1 MKRRAFFRII
11 AGAAAMAALPALAH
25 VDPADV
31 ERERAIMKA
40 VADLWKHARDDHGES
55 PVIYMHPDDYFAIVA
70 DVEECTIDEA
80 RERFPLN
87 PAPWEGET

>member
-1 MKRRAFFRII
+1 MKRRAFFRVI
-11 AGAAAMAALPALAH
+11 AGAAAMASLPALAH

-31 ERERAIMKA
+31 EREREAMLGA
-40 VADLWKHARDDHGES
+40 MARLWNARSES

-70 DVEECTIDEA
+70 DVEGCTIAEA

-87 PAPWEGET
+87 PAPWEDG